1 MSSSNHWPEMA
12 FNMTYCRWKSF
23 ISWEN
28 YGDLQNRCRNVQ
40 PNNVDYLKCAV
51 EDLLVLC
58 ELSMDGRSNRFKSK
72 LLYPLWGYLMSTDFA
87 FWQWHT
93 QFAVISLVILW
104 PSNANLTFEG
114 VILWRLTANHLVSV
128 VWYCSWKHQRLFP
141 GIITAMPHHITI
153 GIQHKNV
160 SKKELSNLRNPN

>member
-12 FNMTYCRWKSF
+12 FNMPYCRWKSF

-58 ELSMDGRSNRFKSK
+58 ELSKDGRSNRFQSK
-72 LLYPLWGYLMSTDFA
+72 LSTLSSLRFIWWLLILKFDNGKPRIFSLPFCGLVMQMRLLRVNFSKPLKQRCRKVQPIHMEYLKCAM
-87 FWQWHT
+87 
-93 QFAVISLVILW
+93 L
-104 PSNANLTFEG
+104 
-114 VILWRLTANHLVSV
+114 
-128 VWYCSWKHQRLFP
+128 SWK
-141 GIITAMPHHITI
+141 IC
-153 GIQHKNV
+153 
-160 SKKELSNLRNPN
+160 